1 MEPQQEKDSGPQAIP
16 ANVSRRSASRSAL
29 SVVDRLVVTAVAAAI
44 IGLGSFGVY
53 NAAVPAV
60 APAPEQDSV
69 TDQQARERARAF
81 NGAPPLELR
90 RVGASEMTG
99 ALASMK
105 LPAEEKQRLIEALAA
120 PSAETPAPTA
130 VSSGSP
136 VRLAWITLWDTDAQD
151 GDQVRLDS
159 NGFSTVVVLA
169 NTPVT
174 FAIPVPEQGVVNLT
188 GVHDGGGGITIG
200 AMSGA
205 QRVALPIMSVGQVL
219 GVPVSAR

>member
-1 MEPQQEKDSGPQAIP
+1 MEPQQEEKDSGPQAIQ
-16 ANVSRRSASRSAL
+16 ANASRRSASGVAFSI
-29 SVVDRLVVTAVAAAI
+29 VDRLVVTAIAAAI

-53 NAAVPAV
+53 KSVPAL
-60 APAPEQDSV
+60 APAAKQDSI
-69 TDQQARERARAF
+69 TEQQARERARSF
-81 NGAPPLELR
+81 NTAPPLELR
-90 RVGASEMTG
+90 LVGAGEITA

-105 LPAEEKQRLIEALAA
+105 LPAAEKQRLIEALAMPPA
-120 PSAETPAPTA
+120 KTPAPAA
-130 VSSGSP
+130 VSRDSP
-136 VRLAWITLWDTDAQD
+136 VRLAWITLWDTDAED

-159 NGFSTVVVLA
+159 SGFSTVVTLA
-169 NTPVT
+169 NTPAT

-219 GVPVSAR
+219 GVPVGAR